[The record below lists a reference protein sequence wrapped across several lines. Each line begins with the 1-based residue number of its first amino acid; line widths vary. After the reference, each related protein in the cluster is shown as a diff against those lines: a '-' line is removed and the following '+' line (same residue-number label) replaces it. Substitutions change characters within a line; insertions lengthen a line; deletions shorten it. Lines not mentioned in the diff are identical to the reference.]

1 MGNTASGNKGCF
13 IKPKKAWRLL
23 KTADEGNVTAYI
35 FGVSGSGKTTL
46 VSRYLGTRKYMVV
59 DAGGIRPDDLV
70 VESSN
75 ARKIIV
81 IDNLHELSWG
91 DVDTVR
97 EQIIELIRREDVWVI
112 LVGRCPVP
120 PWLSAVRFQEGFYV
134 VDSKLLM
141 FSLED
146 IKKYAEYAGFSINEA
161 QVQRMYYET
170 TGLPL
175 AVEMCHIKYMEMA
188 YTSEITDDMYNDFS
202 RRVEDEMCN
211 YLEYHVYDNWDVE
224 MQEFLMEISVVD
236 EFTTKQAEMITGRS
250 DSELLIERAKWLGN
264 FMTSRMDKDGNTQ
277 YQLQFHMRVSMRR
290 RLKRK
295 YEKERIRGLYE
306 NAGLFYRLNGDI
318 RKALE
323 MYENAGVTER
333 IVSILVDNARHAA
346 NSGYYYDLK
355 KYYLELPDHVIEKS
369 PELMCGMSML
379 QSLLLNPDESER
391 WYDRLKLYADEN
403 QGSARKNA
411 KGLLLYLD
419 IGLPHRGSVD
429 VLKLL
434 KSAYTMVFNKEVRIQ
449 EWSVTSN
456 LPSMM
461 NGGKDF
467 CEWSKRDREL
477 ASKVG
482 RIVEFVLGKYGKGL
496 VNLAL
501 AESFLERAEIIMK
514 WQLLRQRA
522 ECRRKQEEKSSSA
535 LLLMVYW
542 RGCICRTESHRRL
555 LRF

>member
-482 RIVEFVLGKYGKGL
+482 RIVEFVLGKYGKVL

-501 AESFLERAEIIMK
+501 AESFLEKSGDNYEVATLAAKGRMQAEAGGKIEQCFVADGILAWLHLQNGK
-514 WQLLRQRA
+514 LL
-522 ECRRKQEEKSSSA
+522 
-535 LLLMVYW
+535 
-542 RGCICRTESHRRL
+542 I
-555 LRF
+555 F